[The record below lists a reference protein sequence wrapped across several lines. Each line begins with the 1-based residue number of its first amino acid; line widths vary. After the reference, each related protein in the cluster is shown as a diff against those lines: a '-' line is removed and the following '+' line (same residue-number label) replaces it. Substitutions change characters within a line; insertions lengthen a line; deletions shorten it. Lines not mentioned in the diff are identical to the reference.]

1 MLGLAAKDIVVRFG
15 EVEALK
21 SIDLD
26 VPTGSF
32 LTLLGPSGCG
42 KTTLL
47 NVISGFL
54 KPTEG
59 RVFIDAKDVTE
70 MPPEQRDTALCFQSY
85 ALFPHLS
92 VEENLVFGLRQQGM
106 PPSER
111 AERLR
116 DVVQQLDLGA
126 HLAKLPN
133 QLSGGQQQRVS
144 LGRALTVRP
153 SVILFDEPLSNLD
166 AKLRE
171 SVRHEIRSIQQKF
184 GLTAVYVTHDQNE
197 ALAMSDKIFVL
208 NEGQLEQAGT
218 PEDLYHRPRTRFVA
232 DFVGSANV
240 MQARVIAQ
248 PDASMWQVETP
259 LGQLMVRSDTAPV
272 ADTVLIA
279 WRAEAAVMGMGPA
292 NIVTTQVGR
301 RSFEGAYTD
310 LFFDADG
317 ETFRVQQTR
326 TTLVAGDE
334 MSFHILPDNIVFL
347 SDTVSQV
354 AS

>member
-1 MLGLAAKDIVVRFG
+1 MPGLAAKGIAVRFG
-15 EVEALK
+15 AVEALK
-21 SIDLD
+21 NIDLE
-26 VPTGSF
+26 VPAGSF
-32 LTLLGPSGCG
+32 VTLLGPSGCG

-59 RVFIDAKDVTE
+59 RVYIDGTDVTNT
-70 MPPEQRDTALCFQSY
+70 PPERRDTALCFQSY

-92 VEENLVFGLRQQGM
+92 VEENLVFGLRQRGM
-106 PPSER
+106 SGADR
-111 AERLR
+111 AKRLR
-116 DVVQQLDLGA
+116 DVVGQLDLGD
-126 HLAKLPN
+126 HLPKLPN

-171 SVRHEIRSIQQKF
+171 TVRHEIRTIQQDF

-208 NEGQLEQAGT
+208 NKGQLEQAGT
-218 PEDLYHRPRTRFVA
+218 PQDLYHAPRTRFVA

-240 MQARVIAQ
+240 MQARVMSRPEANV
-248 PDASMWQVETP
+248 WQVVTP
-259 LGQLMVRSDTAPV
+259 MGPLMVRSDIVPEG
-272 ADTVLIA
+272 DTVLVA
-279 WRAEAAVMGMGPA
+279 WRAEAVVMGSSPVNA
-292 NIVTTQVGR
+292 VSAKVVR

-310 LFFDADG
+310 LFFDVEG
-317 ETFRVQQTR
+317 QTYRIQQTE
-326 TTLVAGDE
+326 TSLVAGE
-334 MSFHILPDNIVFL
+334 SMTFSILPDNIVFL
-347 SDTVSQV
+347 SDDVGGG
-354 AS
+354 AL